1 LLVERIEPRQLLRVF
16 DLVGHHLF
24 GSVLTVEITA

>member
-16 DLVGHHLF
+16 DSLAVSALF
-24 GSVLTVEITA
+24 LEHTNETR